1 MPSPGTYQEIFR
13 YIASGLSA
21 AWSAI
26 GIATAI
32 GAGLGEG
39 PTVSVVSGIVVNVM
53 LFAAAALAFTGARR
67 WRFAI
72 LATAGLVTVQR
83 ISVVVGYGGAT
94 FTVVAALLALIA
106 IAGPTLVGIA
116 PARR

>member
-1 MPSPGTYQEIFR
+1 MPSPGTYQEVFR

-21 AWSAI
+21 AWASI

-39 PTVSVVSGIVVNVM
+39 PTVAAVSGMLVNVL

-67 WRFAI
+67 WRAAI
-72 LATAGLVTVQR
+72 LTMASLVTVQR
-83 ISVVVGYGGAT
+83 ISVVVGFGGAT
-94 FTVVAALLALIA
+94 FTVIAALLALIA
-106 IAGPTLVGIA
+106 IAGPTLVGIV